1 MVVYLYKRERIIW
14 NNSFVQLTQNNTKLY
29 VVIITLTSSVMV
41 ITYKNKRQTIQKASF
56 AISLIVFAMAT
67 YGIFTQNDD
76 LFIIGLIFIGFVVLG
91 GILLAPILGRF
102 WFGWLC
108 PRGIF
113 LDYVVGRLTL
123 NKKIP
128 RIFRTKGFK
137 TFMVGIMI
145 LMLVMAISGMN
156 PFLQSTNPLASLGG
170 FLVLMCIVTT
180 AIIAIPLGI
189 IYKPRIWCSFC
200 PMGYIQSLI
209 SNKRMLKLQVNEC
222 VDCNKCEKAC
232 PMELHVK
239 NDDTDCFNCMQCVD
253 VCKKQAVT
261 PTISLE

>member
-1 MVVYLYKRERIIW
+1 
-14 NNSFVQLTQNNTKLY
+14 
-29 VVIITLTSSVMV
+29 VIV

-145 LMLVMAISGMN
+145 LMLVMALSGMN

-180 AIIAIPLGI
+180 AIIALPPGI
-189 IYKPRIWCSFC
+189 IYKP
-200 PMGYIQSLI
+200 
-209 SNKRMLKLQVNEC
+209 
-222 VDCNKCEKAC
+222 
-232 PMELHVK
+232 
-239 NDDTDCFNCMQCVD
+239 
-253 VCKKQAVT
+253 
-261 PTISLE
+261 